1 MPRSYAAALDARFAQ
16 LRPWPDVQQT
26 LTALKAAGV
35 TIGVVTN
42 CSERLGRIAAGCLG
56 IEIDVLVTAERAGFY
71 KPHPRT
77 YGLAIEEL
85 GVAGDRCLFVAGS
98 AYDLFGTA
106 KVGLP
111 AYWHD
116 RLGMTPPA
124 GMPEPIARERTLG
137 PLLQL
142 VLR

>member
-1 MPRSYAAALDARFAQ
+1 M
-16 LRPWPDVQQT
+16 
-26 LTALKAAGV
+26 ALKAAGV

-42 CSERLGRIAAGCLG
+42 YSERLGRIVAGCLG
-56 IEIDVLVTAERAGFY
+56 VELDVLVTAERAGFY

-85 GVAGDRCLFVAGS
+85 GVARDRCLFVAGS

-124 GMPEPIARERTLG
+124 GMPELIARERTLG
-137 PLLQL
+137 PLLPL